1 MDDLKLPE
9 QLKGRWEHAL
19 ILTYGFDAPFFENAL
34 WSQFAARCRNKIIL
48 VDGQRYLEACNNY
61 AKSGLVRYLNN
72 RYIAGGIFCRQAA
85 HAKLLLL
92 TNGDQGRL
100 LVGSGNLNVQGY
112 ASGGELFTRHE
123 YGPEATETLPAFLA
137 VRELIE
143 GLVEREYVQ
152 GTAVRYIKRLLDKT
166 PWLYQ
171 AAETTW
177 RPVRHNLNQSFL
189 DQLTGAVG
197 DEPVEE
203 LWVLS
208 PFYDE
213 TTTALAQ
220 LLARLNPRQAT
231 LLVQPGYTSV
241 APDALQASLSRANGR
256 WQVRAISKIVDD
268 KGTVPYLHAKMY
280 LLKLPGRAICLHGSP
295 NLSQV
300 AMLLTAP
307 QGNIELANLLA
318 GDRDSFDYVLD
329 ALNIEPET
337 LRLDSLNLS
346 YQGVADNHRPPSD
359 TWQLTGGEW
368 QNDRLLLTYRGQLPD
383 LVGATLII
391 AGRVFLLGLLQQQP
405 DRLTI
410 KLDPEAAGLLSRTVP
425 VSLRWRHE
433 GDDVESNPVF
443 VCNRA
448 SLDAAVASTD
458 EDETL
463 DHIGPLD
470 LEDEELEQLLGE
482 LEQALILD
490 HRDVWQ
496 VAGKPTDVSPPD
508 SDEDDAPPLD
518 YDTID
523 YDLLCRHPRIRQYIE
538 RRGGSTLYARSRLQ
552 IILSSI
558 TNHFRGLLEATEAGK
573 TLETISAVLEESEAQ
588 TEEEREQEETEKRQ
602 RRQSSGQRVRRI
614 LKGFIRRYLR
624 GIGSA
629 RFQEFAGHEVMAQN
643 YVIFSHLLWKLF
655 PREWVEEA
663 YIIESLLQMWQV
675 FWGAVGRPGYYQGLH
690 SDAQA
695 DVLEIM
701 CEYNGEARLL
711 AALFYSGRL
720 AQGTLRLALRDF
732 WRFFVIETPFVFNE
746 ETVSASWRI
755 VADLIVY
762 EPPRP
767 TTIANELYTL
777 ADFQTENSF
786 LRSLETTYCFPP
798 GSCSFDPKVKVRRTK
813 GGRVSESLVKCLVV
827 RQPNTQPT
835 AKDAKA
841 LLREWMRYEELDYY
855 RISFNLPDSKL
866 QVLYFDVPGKAGL
879 YWDEVTN
886 SEEPFTAVEP
896 ITRPWDAALLELT
909 GLARQAN
916 ERLRVPKVGVRHIQA
931 A

>member
-34 WSQFAARCRNKIIL
+34 WSQFNARCRNKIIL

-72 RYIAGGIFCRQAA
+72 RYVAGGIFCHQAA

-92 TNGDQGRL
+92 ANGDQGRL

-112 ASGGELFTRHE
+112 ASGGELFTRYE
-123 YGPEATETLPAFLA
+123 YGPEATEALPAFLA

-143 GLVEREYVQ
+143 ELVDKAYVQ
-152 GTAVRYIKRLLDKT
+152 GTAVRYIKRLLDQT

-171 AAETTW
+171 AAETAW

-189 DQLTGAVG
+189 DQLAGAVG

-213 TTTALAQ
+213 KATALAQ
-220 LLARLNPRQAT
+220 LLARLNPRQAM

-241 APDALQASLSRANGR
+241 APDALQASLSRAAGR
-256 WQVRAISKIVDD
+256 CQVRAISKMVDD
-268 KGTVPYLHAKMY
+268 KGTIPYIHAKMY

-300 AMLLTAP
+300 AMLLPAS

-329 ALNIEPET
+329 ALDIEPET
-337 LRLDSLNLS
+337 LRLDALNLS
-346 YQGVADNHRPPSD
+346 YQGVAVDQRPPAD
-359 TWQLTGGEW
+359 AWQLTGGEW
-368 QNDRLLLTYRGQLPD
+368 QNDRLHLTYRGQLPD
-383 LVGATLII
+383 LVGAALII
-391 AGRVFLLGLLQQQP
+391 AGRVFPLDLLRQQP
-405 DRLTI
+405 DRLTV
-410 KLDPEAAGLLSRTVP
+410 KLDPEAAGLLSRPVP
-425 VSLRWRHE
+425 ISLRWRHE
-433 GDDVESNPVF
+433 GDDIESNAVF

-448 SLDAAVASTD
+448 SLDATVAATD

-470 LEDEELEQLLGE
+470 LEDEDIEQLLGE

-490 HRDVWQ
+490 QRDVWQ
-496 VAGKPTDVSPPD
+496 VAGKPADVSPPN

-523 YDLLCRHPRIRQYIE
+523 YDLLRRHPRIRQYIE
-538 RRGGSTLYARSRLQ
+538 RRSGSSLYARSRLQ

-588 TEEEREQEETEKRQ
+588 TEEEREQEETEKQQ
-602 RRQSSGQRVRRI
+602 RRQSSGQRIRRI
-614 LKGFIRRYLR
+614 LKGFIRRYLH
-624 GIGSA
+624 GISSV

-663 YIIESLLQMWQV
+663 FIIESFLQMWRV
-675 FWGAVGRPGYYQGLH
+675 FWGDAGWPGYYQGLQGN
-690 SDAQA
+690 AQTE
-695 DVLEIM
+695 VLDIVH
-701 CEYNGEARLL
+701 EYNGEARLL

-720 AQGTLRLALRDF
+720 VEGTIRLELRDF
-732 WRFFVIETPFVFNE
+732 WRYFAIGTPFVFNE
-746 ETVSASWRI
+746 ETVTAAWRI

-767 TTIANELYTL
+767 TAIVEGLYTL
-777 ADFQTENSF
+777 ADFQTESSF
-786 LRSLETTYCFPP
+786 LRSLETTYSFPP
-798 GSCSFDPKVKVRRTK
+798 GSCSFAPRAKVWRTID
-813 GGRVSESLVKCLVV
+813 GREYESLVKHLVV
-827 RQPNTQPT
+827 RQFNTQPT
-835 AKDAKA
+835 VEKVKA
-841 LLREWMRYEELDYY
+841 LLQEWMRYERLDYY
-855 RISFNLPDSKL
+855 RISFNLPDGKL
-866 QVLYFDVPGKAGL
+866 QGIYFDAPGKAGL
-879 YWDEVTN
+879 YWDQATN
-886 SEEPFTAVEP
+886 SEDPFETIEPLTS
-896 ITRPWDAALLELT
+896 PWM
-909 GLARQAN
+909 
-916 ERLRVPKVGVRHIQA
+916 LRCLN
-931 A
+931 